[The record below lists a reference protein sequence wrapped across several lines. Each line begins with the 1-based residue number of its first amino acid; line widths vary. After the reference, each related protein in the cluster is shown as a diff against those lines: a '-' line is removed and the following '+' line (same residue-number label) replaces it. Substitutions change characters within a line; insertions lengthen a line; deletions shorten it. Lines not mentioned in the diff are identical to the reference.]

1 MKRLAALILCSVCA
15 IVVAAQK
22 NVLAGIPD
30 TGASPAAFIPKG
42 YDTLETA
49 RGDLN
54 KDGKADIVLALQSDA
69 ERDYSFE
76 TETAQNPDELPARI
90 LLVLLKQEKG
100 YRLVAKTDEVLLC
113 RHCGG
118 IYGDPFA
125 GISIEK
131 GILVVEHYGGSAWRW
146 GYTHKFRWQ
155 KNDMYLIGE
164 TSLSYWN
171 VAQCD
176 KLDEFAGT
184 EFMDINY
191 VTGQYEQKK
200 VSAEGCK
207 LLINKK
213 GKKAVKPLKKLSQF
227 SIEQ

>member
-1 MKRLAALILCSVCA
+1 MKRLAALILCCVCA
-15 IVVAAQK
+15 VVVAAQK

-30 TGASPAAFIPKG
+30 TGAAPAAFIPKG

-76 TETAQNPDELPARI
+76 METAQNPDELPARI
-90 LLVLLKQEKG
+90 LLVLLKQDKG
-100 YRLVAKTDEVLLC
+100 YRLVAKSDEALLC
-113 RHCGG
+113 KHCGG
-118 IYGDPFA
+118 LYGDPFA
-125 GISIEK
+125 GISIDK
-131 GILVVEHYGGSAWRW
+131 GILIVEHYGGSAWRW

-155 KNDMYLIGE
+155 KNGMYLIGQ

-171 VAQCD
+171 VSLCE

-184 EFMDINY
+184 EYMDINF

-207 LLINKK
+207 MLINKK